1 MSIALKPALPLSAKK
16 EAILIAAAG
25 LFSQKGYAAV
35 SMRVLAREIGI
46 TPAALYHHYPD
57 KEALYCAVLQYVFAD
72 KAAAITNLVGGNE
85 APVIRLE
92 KLILGLAELFSG
104 DKILTRLLH
113 RELLDGNEV
122 RIKLLT
128 DEVIA
133 SPIYEIEKLMQQL
146 APERDPRLSAMSIIG
161 LILGHFELMPILQN
175 LSRPVKKHDLSSIT
189 AHIMAVGLCG
199 LLGSPGHRAE
209 DCFHCS

>member
-1 MSIALKPALPLSAKK
+1 MTAKK
-16 EAILIAAAG
+16 ETILKTAAR
-25 LFSQKGYAAV
+25 LFSQKGYAAI

-46 TPAALYHHYPD
+46 TPAALYHHFPD

-72 KAAAITNLVGGNE
+72 KAAGITSLLEGDE

-92 KLILGLAELFSG
+92 KLIYGLAELFSG
-104 DKILTRLLH
+104 DVILTRLLH
-113 RELLDGNEV
+113 RELLDGNET

-133 SPIYEIEKLMQQL
+133 TPIHEIEKLMQQL

-175 LSRPVKKHDLSSIT
+175 LSRPVRTHDLSSIT
-189 AHIMAVGLCG
+189 THIMAIGLCG
-199 LLGSPGHRAE
+199 LLGSPGRRK
-209 DCFHCS
+209 CG